1 MKHGQYYIHV
11 NRYRYMYVYDD
22 LLVSMIGI
30 FKHNVKIS
38 QSFLHTDIVF
48 KSRFLSDAYTL

>member
-1 MKHGQYYIHV
+1 MKHGQYYIH
-11 NRYRYMYVYDD
+11 VYDD

-38 QSFLHTDIVF
+38 QNFLHTDIVF